1 MKNLRFLIRS
11 GLLIVTIEYAVHEK
25 TINYVRKESVLQKTV
40 RKQMQLIKRHKMRP
54 DTLLSRTLW
63 QYRLSSFQG
72 DTKLEIF
79 VVKNQHNKSKI
90 LYFI

>member
-1 MKNLRFLIRS
+1 M
-11 GLLIVTIEYAVHEK
+11 
-25 TINYVRKESVLQKTV
+25 RKESVLRKTV

-54 DTLLSRTLW
+54 DTFLSRTLW

-79 VVKNQHNKSKI
+79 VVKNQDAKNKI
-90 LYFI
+90 LYFVRHHYIVFQKNVNNKKMFSINK